1 MELSNKEI
9 RNLQE
14 GNTIKLVIGDSPMA
28 VEFIGKLIQVREDS
42 EGYKIT
48 LIGYVKGGQ
57 DVKVATF
64 NLNDKRVDIKL
75 YRSRLSGSLG
85 QEVIQKTSQY
95 LENRKKRKEEI
106 DKFTDTVYILK
117 EQVNSGGYFLT
128 EGVLNEYILVEGA
141 GKTSGMLTLD
151 KVIKGNH
158 DNCECCRGRWENK
171 PKLLN
176 KEVVKRMGIMEEENN
191 KKGNVSVLRR
201 DGKIKTILLNDTE
214 LDKLKLT
221 TEY

>member
-1 MELSNKEI
+1 MKLSNKEI

-14 GNTIKLVIGDSPMA
+14 GNTIKLVFGDSPMA

-48 LIGYVKGGQ
+48 LIGYLKGGK
-57 DVKVATF
+57 DVKTATF

-85 QEVIQKTSQY
+85 QEVVQKTLQY
-95 LENRKKRKEEI
+95 LEYRKKRKEEI

-128 EGVLNEYILVEGA
+128 EGVLNEYIIVEGA

-151 KVIKGNH
+151 KVLKGNH
-158 DNCECCRGRWENK
+158 DNCECCRGRWENN
-171 PKLLN
+171 PKLLK

-201 DGKIKTILLNDTE
+201 DGKVKTILLNDTE
-214 LDKLKLT
+214 LDKLKIT
-221 TEY
+221 TVY

>member
-1 MELSNKEI
+1 MKLSNKEI

-14 GNTIKLVIGDSPMA
+14 GNTIKLVLGDTPMSL
-28 VEFIGKLIQVREDS
+28 EFVGKFILGREDS

-48 LIGYVKGGQ
+48 LIGYVRGGK
-57 DVKVATF
+57 DVKTATF
-64 NLNDKRVDIKL
+64 NLNDERVSIKL
-75 YRSRLSGSLG
+75 YRSKLSGNLG
-85 QEVIQKTSQY
+85 QEVAQKTSQY
-95 LENRKKRKEEI
+95 LEDKKKRKEEI
-106 DKFTDTVYILK
+106 DKFTSTVYILK
-117 EQVNSGGYFLT
+117 EQVNNGGYFLT

-158 DNCECCRGRWENK
+158 DNCECCRGRWENN

-191 KKGNVSVLRR
+191 KKGNVSVLGR
-201 DGKIKTILLNDTE
+201 DGKVKTILLNDTE

>member
-1 MELSNKEI
+1 MKLSNKEI

-14 GNTIKLVIGDSPMA
+14 GNTIKLVFGDSPMD

-48 LIGYVKGGQ
+48 LIGYLKGGK
-57 DVKVATF
+57 DVKTATF

-85 QEVIQKTSQY
+85 QEVAQKTLQY
-95 LENRKKRKEEI
+95 LEYRKKRKEEI
-106 DKFTDTVYILK
+106 DKFTSTVYILK

-128 EGVLNEYILVEGA
+128 EGVLNEYIIVEGA

-151 KVIKGNH
+151 KVLKGNH
-158 DNCECCRGRWENK
+158 DNCECCRGRWENN

-191 KKGNVSVLRR
+191 KKGNVSVLGR
-201 DGKIKTILLNDTE
+201 DGKVKTILLNDTE

-221 TEY
+221 TVY

>member
-1 MELSNKEI
+1 MKLSNKEI

-14 GNTIKLVIGDSPMA
+14 GNTIKLVLGDTPMSP
-28 VEFIGKLIQVREDS
+28 EFVGKFILGKEDS

-48 LIGYVKGGQ
+48 LIGYLKG
-57 DVKVATF
+57 DKVVKVVTF
-64 NLNDKRVDIKL
+64 NLNDKRVGIKL

-85 QEVIQKTSQY
+85 QEVIQKTLQY
-95 LENRKKRKEEI
+95 LESRKKRKEEI
-106 DKFTDTVYILK
+106 GKFTGTVYILK
-117 EQVNSGGYFLT
+117 EQVNNGGYFLT

-158 DNCECCRGRWENK
+158 DNCECCRGRWENN

-191 KKGNVSVLRR
+191 KKGNVSVLGR
-201 DGKIKTILLNDTE
+201 DGKVKTILLNDTE

-221 TEY
+221 TVY

>member
-1 MELSNKEI
+1 MKLSNKEI

-28 VEFIGKLIQVREDS
+28 VEFIGKLILVREDS

-48 LIGYVKGGQ
+48 LIGYLKGGK
-57 DVKVATF
+57 DVKTATF

-106 DKFTDTVYILK
+106 DKFTETVYILK

-158 DNCECCRGRWENK
+158 DNCECCRDRWENK

-201 DGKIKTILLNDTE
+201 DGKVKTILLNDTE